1 MTPLPPQTPPYEP
14 TPENVE
20 AIVNATLPVEVYIA
34 TTDYEVTGYVH
45 VDKQTKPSRQLTQ
58 LLNGKQQTF
67 LAVTD
72 AMLTPKE
79 SKVTTSIYYEFIH
92 INIASI
98 VMLHPSQPAKLRQQ
112 QVSPAMRGQLN
123 KLRQQWTSLEDSL
136 P

>member
-1 MTPLPPQTPPYEP
+1 MDLPPSTIYQP
-14 TPENVE
+14 TTEEVE
-20 AIVNATLPVEVYIA
+20 AIVNTTLPVEVYIA

-72 AMLTPKE
+72 AMLTPKA
-79 SKVTTSIYYEFIH
+79 SKVTTAMYYEFIH

-98 VMLHPSQPAKLRQQ
+98 IMLHPSQPSKLRQQ
-112 QVSPAMRGQLN
+112 RVSPAMRGQLS
-123 KLRQQWTSLEDSL
+123 KLRQQWTSLEESL